1 MPEIASGNDKELVF
15 FAILFM
21 LNIPAGDVIRDVIDK
36 HIYV

>member
-1 MPEIASGNDKELVF
+1 MPEIASSNDKELVF

-21 LNIPAGDVIRDVIDK
+21 LNIPGDVIRDVIDK